1 MLNKDIKIGDK
12 VKAGINLP
20 QQNIGYGIEYFD
32 CEIVKVNRVT
42 CLVKFENGSV
52 KKVMKNL
59 IK

>member
-1 MLNKDIKIGDK
+1 MKIGTK

-20 QQNIGYGIEYFD
+20 LQNIGYSIEYFD
-32 CEIVKVNRVT
+32 CEIVKINKVT